1 MGALKR
7 AGREPAEVGL
17 CVCGG
22 GGGGPVR
29 ADPPRS
35 DCCEAFEVE
44 RCMEEVEPLAPLD
57 RFGELFATG
66 PFDSLLND
74 GGGGGGGA
82 DNGPGGGPRAGDVAG
97 ARDPANASPPM
108 EPWIWGPITAACL
121 LPGRPPQAFASLM
134 HFRGLSALARA

>member
-1 MGALKR
+1 MNLLATLPTLAPG

-35 DCCEAFEVE
+35 DCCEEFEVE
-44 RCMEEVEPLAPLD
+44 RCIEEVEPLAPLD

-74 GGGGGGGA
+74 GGGGGGAAPPECVVFTGGHFLLVVGA
-82 DNGPGGGPRAGDVAG
+82 ADAADGPKLEREDGCEGDFGGPA
-97 ARDPANASPPM
+97 
-108 EPWIWGPITAACL
+108 
-121 LPGRPPQAFASLM
+121 PGFIKTSWVIINQ
-134 HFRGLSALARA
+134 